1 MYDEKMKAKHEAIRR
16 IIDEM
21 DNMMMGKMMPKE
33 DESSDYEED
42 MQESETPVKIKM
54 MKIEAEPEDDYSMDS
69 EEGEPID
76 MRPIK
81 ELRKKLRGK

>member
-16 IIDEM
+16 IMDEM

-33 DESSDYEED
+33 SPEDDYEED
-42 MQESETPVKIKM
+42 MQETPVKIKV

-76 MRPIK
+76 MGPIK

>member
-16 IIDEM
+16 IMDEM

-33 DESSDYEED
+33 EEYEE
-42 MQESETPVKIKM
+42 EEEAPVKIKV

-76 MRPIK
+76 MEPIK

>member
-16 IIDEM
+16 IMDEM

-33 DESSDYEED
+33 EEYEE
-42 MQESETPVKIKM
+42 EEETPVKIKV

-76 MRPIK
+76 MGPIK